1 MKILL
6 LSAYHAASHQRW
18 AAGLMANLP
27 DCQWTCLSLPPRHF
41 NWRIRGNSLTWA
53 LKERQTLSQQYDL
66 VLATSMVDLSALRGF
81 IPSLA
86 DIPTI
91 LYFHENQFAYP
102 ASKQQFASVEPQIL
116 SIYSAFCADRLL
128 FNSEFNRRTFFAGA
142 RDLFKKLPD
151 GVAAADLDSLA
162 ARSDVLSVPLEDKC
176 YRASTSSCASD
187 KATVELV
194 WNHRWEYDKSPDRLL
209 LALEALPELPI
220 TVHVVG
226 QQFRRQPEAF
236 KEIESLLRQRGQLG
250 SWGYVDSETAYRELL
265 SRCHGVIST
274 ALHDFQGLAVMD
286 AVASGCI
293 PLVPKRQAYPE
304 WFGVDFCYDSY
315 PDDASKEAQALAAR
329 IEVLVMGILQ
339 GQQWVAPGLGEFRWQ
354 SLSET
359 YRRQFELVYHSA
371 RNS

>member
-6 LSAYHAASHQRW
+6 LSAYHAASHERW
-18 AAGLMANLP
+18 AAGLMANFP

-53 LKERQTLSQQYDL
+53 LKERETLSQHYDL

-86 DIPTI
+86 CIPTL

-102 ASKQQFASVEPQIL
+102 ASKQQFTSVEPQIL

-128 FNSEFNRRTFFAGA
+128 FNSEFNRRTFFSGA

-151 GVAAADLDSLA
+151 GVSPTDLDSLEA
-162 ARSDVLSVPLEDKC
+162 HSDVLSVPLEDKC
-176 YRASTSSCASD
+176 YRASVAS
-187 KATVELV
+187 KVNTETTIELI

-209 LALEALPELPI
+209 LALEKLPELPI

-236 KEIESLLRQRGQLG
+236 EKIEALLRRRGQLG
-250 SWGYVDSETAYRELL
+250 SWGYVESESAYRELL
-265 SRCHGVIST
+265 CRCHGVIST
-274 ALHDFQGLAVMD
+274 ALHDFQGLAVME

-293 PLVPKRQAYPE
+293 PVVPRRQAYPE
-304 WFGVDFCYDSY
+304 WFGLDFCYASY
-315 PDDASKEAQALAAR
+315 PEDANKEAEALAAR
-329 IEVLVMGILQ
+329 IEALVEGVLQ
-339 GQQWVAPGLGEFRWQ
+339 GRRGPAPDMGVFRWQ
-354 SLSET
+354 SLSEA
-359 YRRQFELVYHSA
+359 YRQQFELVYHSA
-371 RNS
+371 RIL